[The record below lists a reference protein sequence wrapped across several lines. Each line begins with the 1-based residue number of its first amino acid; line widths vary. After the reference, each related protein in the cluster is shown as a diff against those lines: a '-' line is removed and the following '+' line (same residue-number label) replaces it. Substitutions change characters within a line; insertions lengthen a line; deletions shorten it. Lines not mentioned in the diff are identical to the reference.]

1 VRILLVDDH
10 AVVRGGLQRVLA
22 ERYPAAEFAQASTAA
37 AGLSRVTLEAW
48 SLVILDL
55 SMPGRGGLD
64 VLKEMREAAPGLP
77 VLVMTMHAEEQYAL
91 RAFRAGA
98 SGYLTKGSAEEEL
111 LAAVEKI
118 LSGGKYVTAAL
129 AEVLAGA
136 VGGARPRP
144 HEELSDREFQV
155 LRMIG
160 AGRTVKQIGTEL
172 HLSEKTIS
180 TYRTRMLEK
189 LKLETTSELVR
200 YAIVNGL
207 VD

>member
-1 VRILLVDDH
+1 MKILLVDDH
-10 AVVRGGLQRVLA
+10 AVVRGGLQRLLA
-22 ERYPAAEFAQASTAA
+22 EHHPAAEFVQASTAA
-37 AGLSRVTLEAW
+37 EGLAHVTREAW
-48 SLVILDL
+48 TLVVLDL

-64 VLKEMREAAPGLP
+64 VLKEMRDVRPGLP

-98 SGYLTKGSAEEEL
+98 AGYVTKGSAEEEL
-111 LAAVEKI
+111 VVAVEKI
-118 LSGGKYVTAAL
+118 LGGGKYVSAPL

-136 VGGARPRP
+136 LGGLAARP

-160 AGRTVKQIGTEL
+160 AGRSVKQIGIDL

-189 LKLETTSELVR
+189 LKLETTAELVR
-200 YAIVNGL
+200 YAIVNDL

>member
-22 ERYPAAEFAQASTAA
+22 ERHPTAEFGQASTAA
-37 AGLSRVTLEAW
+37 EGLARVASETW

-64 VLKEMREAAPGLP
+64 VLKEMREARPELA

-98 SGYLTKGSAEEEL
+98 AGYLTKGSAEDEL

-136 VGGARPRP
+136 VGGASARP

-155 LRMIG
+155 LRMLG

>member
-1 VRILLVDDH
+1 MRVLLVDDH
-10 AVVRGGLQRVLA
+10 AVVRGGLQRLLA
-22 ERYPAAEFAQASTAA
+22 EHHPTAEFRQASTAA
-37 AGLSRVTLEAW
+37 EGLACVTREAW

-55 SMPGRGGLD
+55 SMPGRGGLE
-64 VLKEMREAAPGLP
+64 VLKEMREAQPGLA

-98 SGYLTKGSAEEEL
+98 AGYLTKGSAEDEL
-111 LAAVEKI
+111 LVAVEKI
-118 LSGGKYVTAAL
+118 LGGGKYVSPAL
-129 AEVLAGA
+129 AEALAGA
-136 VGGARPRP
+136 LGGGAARP

-160 AGRTVKQIGTEL
+160 AGRSVKQIGVQL

-207 VD
+207 VE

>member
-136 VGGARPRP
+136 VGGASARP

>member
-136 VGGARPRP
+136 VGGASARP
-144 HEELSDREFQV
+144 HEEL
-155 LRMIG
+155 MIG

>member
-1 VRILLVDDH
+1 LRILLVDDH
-10 AVVRGGLQRVLA
+10 AVVRGGLRRVLA
-22 ERYPAAEFAQASTAA
+22 ERHPTAELGQAATAAE
-37 AGLSRVTLEAW
+37 GLEQVARDAW
-48 SLVILDL
+48 DLVILDL
-55 SMPGRGGLD
+55 SMPGRSGLD
-64 VLKEMREAAPGLP
+64 VLKEMREARPGLR

-98 SGYLTKGSAEEEL
+98 AGYLTKGSAEEEL
-111 LAAVEKI
+111 LTAVEKV
-118 LSGGKYVTAAL
+118 LGGGKYVSAAL

-136 VGGARPRP
+136 LGGATARP

-160 AGRTVKQIGTEL
+160 AGRTVKQISVEL

-207 VD
+207 AD

>member
-22 ERYPAAEFAQASTAA
+22 ERHPAAEFAQASTAA

-136 VGGARPRP
+136 VGGASARP